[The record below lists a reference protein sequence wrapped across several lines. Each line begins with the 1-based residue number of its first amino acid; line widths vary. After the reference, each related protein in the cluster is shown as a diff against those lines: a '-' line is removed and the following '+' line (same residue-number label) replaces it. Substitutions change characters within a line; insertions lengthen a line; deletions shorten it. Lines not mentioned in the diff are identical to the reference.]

1 MINEKMWK
9 GNELPMKSEKTRTPI
24 KFISLIIWGIQLVLT
39 VLLSISIV
47 KVGVLPTMLLAAVFA
62 VVWIMAAVTGVLTLA
77 GWKKKKKG
85 LIRRVIACI
94 LAVIMII
101 TSVIGYRYII
111 TTNKT
116 IENISGITVE
126 KESISVYVLKDDLAE
141 SIQDTAGYRY
151 GILGETDRENT
162 DQMLEEVKKETETDV
177 TPSEYTDQ
185 FALADAL
192 KNGEVQAIILNDA
205 YVSLYEDE
213 EDYSWFADGTK
224 VLKTTVNEQQLD
236 LSDANEEMPES
247 FIMYI
252 SGIDTYGGVTE
263 RSRSDV
269 NIMAVINRNTHKI
282 LLVSTPRDYYVPL
295 SISGGAKDKLTHA
308 GIYGVDV
315 SMETLE
321 MLYGVDIDYF
331 FRLNFSGFI
340 DMIDALGGIDV
351 YSEKEFTVD
360 PIATYHVGYNHLDG
374 LEALAFARER
384 YSFSE
389 GDFQRGRNQMA
400 VIQAVV
406 EKCTSKAM
414 LNNYAQVMESM
425 EGCFQTSLTDADIK
439 ELVKEQLENPS
450 GWEITSIDVTGTGS
464 RQTTYSMPGRSV
476 SVVIPD
482 MDSVEAAKTEIQKVL
497 NGE

>member
-1 MINEKMWK
+1 
-9 GNELPMKSEKTRTPI
+9 MKTGKKQIPI
-24 KFISLIIWGIQLVLT
+24 KMGALIIWLVQL
-39 VLLSISIV
+39 
-47 KVGVLPTMLLAAVFA
+47 VFA
-62 VVWIMAAVTGVLTLA
+62 VLLTITVLKLGILPTILLGVVMAVIWGMAAVVGLLVLI

-94 LAVIMII
+94 LAVLMII
-101 TSVIGYRYII
+101 TSVVGYRYLN
-111 TTNKT
+111 TANET
-116 IENISGITVE
+116 IESVSGITVE

-151 GILGETDRENT
+151 GILAKTDRENT

-192 KNGEVQAIILNDA
+192 KNGEVQAVILNDA

-414 LNNYAQVMESM
+414 LNNYTDVMKSM
-425 EGCFQTSLTDADIK
+425 EGCFQTSLTDGDIK
-439 ELVKEQLENPS
+439 ELVKEQLEDPS
-450 GWEITSIDVTGTGS
+450 GWNITSMDVTGTGS
-464 RQTTYSMPGRSV
+464 RQTTYSMPGRSA

-482 MDSVEAAKTEIQKVL
+482 MDSVESAKTEIQKVL

>member
-1 MINEKMWK
+1 M
-9 GNELPMKSEKTRTPI
+9 EKTRTPI
-24 KFISLIIWGIQLVLT
+24 KMISLFIWLAQLVFS
-39 VLLSISIV
+39 VLCTIAVFKL
-47 KVGVLPTMLLAAVFA
+47 GVLPPVLLGTVLAVL
-62 VVWIMAAVTGVLTLA
+62 WIMAAVVGLLVLT

-85 LIRRVIACI
+85 RIKRVIACI
-94 LAVIMII
+94 LAVIMI
-101 TSVIGYRYII
+101 TGSFLGYRYLN
-111 TTNKT
+111 TANET
-116 IENISGITVE
+116 IESVSGITVE
-126 KESISVYVLKDDLAE
+126 KESVSVYVLKDDLAE

-151 GILGETDRENT
+151 GILAEADRENT
-162 DQMLEEVKKETETDV
+162 DQMLEEVNKETKTEV
-177 TPSEYTDQ
+177 KPSEYTDQ

-213 EDYSWFADGTK
+213 EDYSWFAEGTK

-236 LSDANEEMPES
+236 LSDANEEMPDS

-269 NIMAVINRNTHKI
+269 NIMAVINRDTHKM

-295 SISGGAKDKLTHA
+295 SVSGGAKDKLTHA

-389 GDFQRGRNQMA
+389 GDFQRGKNQMA

-406 EKCTSKAM
+406 EKCTSRAL
-414 LNNYAQVMESM
+414 LNNYSDVMKSM
-425 EGCFQTSLTDADIK
+425 EGCFQTSLTDGDIK

-450 GWEITSIDVTGTGS
+450 GWDITSIDVTGTGS
-464 RQTTYSMPGRSV
+464 RQTTYSMPGRSA

-482 MDSVEAAKTEIQKVL
+482 MDSVEAAKVEVQKVL

>member
-1 MINEKMWK
+1 MEKA
-9 GNELPMKSEKTRTPI
+9 RTPI
-24 KFISLIIWGIQLVLT
+24 KMISLVIWLAQLVFSVLCTIAVLKLGVLPPVLLGTVLAVLWVMAAVVGLLVLT
-39 VLLSISIV
+39 
-47 KVGVLPTMLLAAVFA
+47 
-62 VVWIMAAVTGVLTLA
+62 

-85 LIRRVIACI
+85 LIKRVIACI
-94 LAVIMII
+94 LAVIMIAG
-101 TSVIGYRYII
+101 SFLGYRYLN
-111 TTNKT
+111 TANET
-116 IENISGITVE
+116 IESVSGITVE
-126 KESISVYVLKDDLAE
+126 KESVSVYVLKDDLAE

-162 DQMLEEVKKETETDV
+162 DQMLEEVNKETKTEV
-177 TPSEYTDQ
+177 KPSEYTDQ

-213 EDYSWFADGTK
+213 EDYSWFAEGTK
-224 VLKTTVNEQQLD
+224 ILKTTVNEQKLD
-236 LSDANEEMPES
+236 LSDANEKMPES
-247 FIMYI
+247 FVMYI

-269 NIMAVINRNTHKI
+269 NIMAVINRDTHKM

-295 SISGGAKDKLTHA
+295 SISGGVKDKLTHA

-406 EKCTSKAM
+406 EKCTSRAL
-414 LNNYAQVMESM
+414 LNNYSDVMKSM
-425 EGCFQTSLTDADIK
+425 EGCFQTSLTDGDIK

-450 GWEITSIDVTGTGS
+450 GWDITSIDVTGTGS
-464 RQTTYSMPGRSV
+464 RQITYSMPGRSA

>member
-1 MINEKMWK
+1 M
-9 GNELPMKSEKTRTPI
+9 EKTRTPI
-24 KFISLIIWGIQLVLT
+24 KMISLFIWLAQLVFSVLCTIAIFKLGVLPPALLGTVLAVLWIIAAVVGLLVLT
-39 VLLSISIV
+39 
-47 KVGVLPTMLLAAVFA
+47 
-62 VVWIMAAVTGVLTLA
+62 

-85 LIRRVIACI
+85 LIKRVIACI
-94 LAVIMII
+94 LAVIMIVG
-101 TSVIGYRYII
+101 SFMGYQYLN
-111 TTNKT
+111 TANET
-116 IENISGITVE
+116 IESVSGITVE

-151 GILGETDRENT
+151 GILAETDRENT

-321 MLYGVDIDYF
+321 LLYGVDIDYF

-406 EKCTSKAM
+406 EKCTSRAL
-414 LNNYAQVMESM
+414 LNNYSDVMKSM
-425 EGCFQTSLTDADIK
+425 EGCFQTSLTDGDIK

-450 GWEITSIDVTGTGS
+450 GWDISSIDVTGTGS
-464 RQTTYSMPGRSV
+464 RQTTYSMPGRSA

-482 MDSVEAAKTEIQKVL
+482 MDSVESAKTEIQKVL

>member
-1 MINEKMWK
+1 M
-9 GNELPMKSEKTRTPI
+9 
-24 KFISLIIWGIQLVLT
+24 ISLVIWLAQLVFSVLCTIAVLKLGVLPPVLLGTVLAVFWVMAAVVGLLVLT
-39 VLLSISIV
+39 
-47 KVGVLPTMLLAAVFA
+47 
-62 VVWIMAAVTGVLTLA
+62 

-85 LIRRVIACI
+85 LIKRVIACI
-94 LAVIMII
+94 LAVIMIAG
-101 TSVIGYRYII
+101 SFLGYRYLN
-111 TTNKT
+111 TANET
-116 IENISGITVE
+116 IESVSGITVE
-126 KESISVYVLKDDLAE
+126 KESVSVYVLKDDLAE

-162 DQMLEEVKKETETDV
+162 DQMLEEVNKETKTEV
-177 TPSEYTDQ
+177 KPSEYTDQ

-213 EDYSWFADGTK
+213 EDYSWFAEGTK
-224 VLKTTVNEQQLD
+224 ILKTTVNEQKLD
-236 LSDANEEMPES
+236 LSDANEKMPES
-247 FIMYI
+247 FVMFI

-269 NIMAVINRNTHKI
+269 NIMAVINRDTHKI

-406 EKCTSKAM
+406 EKCTSRAL
-414 LNNYAQVMESM
+414 LNNYSDVMKSM
-425 EGCFQTSLTDADIK
+425 EGCFQTSLTDGDIK

-450 GWEITSIDVTGTGS
+450 GWDITSIDVTGTGS
-464 RQTTYSMPGRSV
+464 RQITYSMPGRSA

>member
-1 MINEKMWK
+1 
-9 GNELPMKSEKTRTPI
+9 MKKTRTPI
-24 KFISLIIWGIQLVLT
+24 KMISLVIWLAQLVFS
-39 VLLSISIV
+39 VLCTIAVL
-47 KVGVLPTMLLAAVFA
+47 KLGVLPPVLLGTVLAVL
-62 VVWIMAAVTGVLTLA
+62 WIMAAVVGLLVLT
-77 GWKKKKKG
+77 GWKKKKRK
-85 LIRRVIACI
+85 LIKRVIACI
-94 LAVIMII
+94 LAVIMIAG
-101 TSVIGYRYII
+101 SFLGYRYLN
-111 TTNKT
+111 TANET

-126 KESISVYVLKDDLAE
+126 KESVSVYVLKDDLAE

-162 DQMLEEVKKETETDV
+162 DQMLEEVNKETKTEV
-177 TPSEYTDQ
+177 KPSEYTDQ

-213 EDYSWFADGTK
+213 EDYSWFAEGTK
-224 VLKTTVNEQQLD
+224 ILKTTVNEQKLD

-247 FIMYI
+247 FVMYI
-252 SGIDTYGGVTE
+252 SGIDNYGGVTE

-269 NIMAVINRNTHKI
+269 NIMAVINRDTHKI

-321 MLYGVDIDYF
+321 MLYGVNIDYF

-406 EKCTSKAM
+406 EKCTSRAL
-414 LNNYAQVMESM
+414 LNNYSDVMKSM
-425 EGCFQTSLTDADIK
+425 EGCFQTSLTEGDIK

-450 GWEITSIDVTGTGS
+450 GWDITSIDVTGTGS
-464 RQTTYSMPGRSV
+464 RQITYSMPGRSA

>member
-1 MINEKMWK
+1 MEKA
-9 GNELPMKSEKTRTPI
+9 RTPI
-24 KFISLIIWGIQLVLT
+24 KMVSLVIWLAQLVFS
-39 VLLSISIV
+39 VLCTIAVL
-47 KVGVLPTMLLAAVFA
+47 KLGVLPPVLLGTVLAVL
-62 VVWIMAAVTGVLTLA
+62 WIMAAVVGMLVLT

-85 LIRRVIACI
+85 LIKRVIACI
-94 LAVIMII
+94 LAVIMIAG
-101 TSVIGYRYII
+101 SFLGYRYLN
-111 TTNKT
+111 TANET
-116 IENISGITVE
+116 IESVSGITVE
-126 KESISVYVLKDDLAE
+126 KESVSVYVLKDDLAE

-162 DQMLEEVKKETETDV
+162 DQMLEEVNKETKTEV
-177 TPSEYTDQ
+177 KPSEYTDQ

-213 EDYSWFADGTK
+213 EDYSWFAEGTK
-224 VLKTTVNEQQLD
+224 ILKTTVNEQKLD

-247 FIMYI
+247 FVMYI

-269 NIMAVINRNTHKI
+269 NIMAVINRDTHKI

-321 MLYGVDIDYF
+321 MLYGVNIDYF

-406 EKCTSKAM
+406 EKCTSRAL
-414 LNNYAQVMESM
+414 LNNYSDVMKSM
-425 EGCFQTSLTDADIK
+425 EGCFQTSLTEGDIK

-450 GWEITSIDVTGTGS
+450 GWDITSIDVTGTGS
-464 RQTTYSMPGRSV
+464 RQITYSMPGRSA

>member
-1 MINEKMWK
+1 MRK
-9 GNELPMKSEKTRTPI
+9 GFVGFLILIFAAGCSGNNQQTEEIQSDRKTEN
-24 KFISLIIWGIQLVLT
+24 LVVYTMEEDLYADQA
-39 VLLSISIV
+39 
-47 KVGVLPTMLLAAVFA
+47 VGNFQKAYPET
-62 VVWIMAAVTGVLTLA
+62 
-77 GWKKKKKG
+77 
-85 LIRRVIACI
+85 
-94 LAVIMII
+94 
-101 TSVIGYRYII
+101 
-111 TTNKT
+111 
-116 IENISGITVE
+116 EVE
-126 KESISVYVLKDDLAE
+126 VRKIPYDDLEEQRTAIAAE
-141 SIQDTAGYRY
+141 FMAGDGGDLYLNADDY
-151 GILGETDRENT
+151 FDDLYKMQESGLMEDLMPWFRE
-162 DQMLEEVKKETETDV
+162 DPDFSEED
-177 TPSEYTDQ
+177 
-185 FALADAL
+185 
-192 KNGEVQAIILNDA
+192 
-205 YVSLYEDE
+205 YVDGTFNLYEDE
-213 EDYSWFADGTK
+213 EDYSWFAEGTK
-224 VLKTTVNEQQLD
+224 VLKTTVSEQQLD
-236 LSDANEEMPES
+236 LSGANEELPES

-321 MLYGVDIDYF
+321 MLYGVDISYF

-414 LNNYAQVMESM
+414 LNNYTQVMESM

>member
-1 MINEKMWK
+1 
-9 GNELPMKSEKTRTPI
+9 MKSKKTRTPI
-24 KFISLIIWGIQLVLT
+24 KMISLVIWAIQLVFT
-39 VLLSISIV
+39 VLFTISVV
-47 KVGVLPTMLLAAVFA
+47 KVGVLPGNLLGGVLAVI
-62 VVWIMAAVTGVLTLA
+62 WIMAAVTGLLTLA
-77 GWKKKKKG
+77 GWKKNKKG
-85 LIRRVIACI
+85 LVRRIIACI
-94 LAVIMII
+94 LSVIMIL
-101 TSVIGYRYII
+101 GLFAGNRYLD

-151 GILGETDRENT
+151 GIVSETDRENT
-162 DQMLEEVKKETETDV
+162 DQMLEEVNKETGTEV
-177 TPSEYTDQ
+177 EPSEYADQ

-213 EDYSWFADGTK
+213 ENYSWFAEGTK
-224 VLKTTVNEQQLD
+224 VLKTTVSEQQLD
-236 LSDANEEMPES
+236 LSDANEELPET

-269 NIMAVINRNTHKI
+269 NIMAVINRDTHKI

-321 MLYGVDIDYF
+321 MLYGVDINYF

-360 PIATYHVGYNHLDG
+360 PIATYHIGYNHLDG

-400 VIQAVV
+400 VIKAVV
-406 EKCTSKAM
+406 EKCTSTAM
-414 LNNYAQVMESM
+414 LNNYPKVMKSM

-464 RQTTYSMPGRSV
+464 RQTTYSMPGRSA

-497 NGE
+497 SGE

>member
-1 MINEKMWK
+1 MEKA
-9 GNELPMKSEKTRTPI
+9 RTPI
-24 KFISLIIWGIQLVLT
+24 KMISLVIWLAQLVFSVLCTIAVLKLGVLPPVLLGTVLAVLWVMAAVVGLLVLT
-39 VLLSISIV
+39 
-47 KVGVLPTMLLAAVFA
+47 
-62 VVWIMAAVTGVLTLA
+62 

-85 LIRRVIACI
+85 LIKRVIACI
-94 LAVIMII
+94 LAVIMIAG
-101 TSVIGYRYII
+101 SFLGYRYLN
-111 TTNKT
+111 TANET
-116 IENISGITVE
+116 IESVSGITVE
-126 KESISVYVLKDDLAE
+126 KESVSVYVLKDDLAE

-151 GILGETDRENT
+151 GILGKTDRENT
-162 DQMLEEVKKETETDV
+162 DQMLEEVNKETKTEV
-177 TPSEYTDQ
+177 KPSEYTDQ

-213 EDYSWFADGTK
+213 EDYSWFAEGTK
-224 VLKTTVNEQQLD
+224 ILKTTVNEQKLD
-236 LSDANEEMPES
+236 LSDANEKMPES

-269 NIMAVINRNTHKI
+269 NIMAVINRDTHKM

-295 SISGGAKDKLTHA
+295 SISGGVKDKLTHA

-406 EKCTSKAM
+406 EKCTSRAL
-414 LNNYAQVMESM
+414 LNNYSDVMKSM
-425 EGCFQTSLTDADIK
+425 EGCFQTSLTDGDIK

-450 GWEITSIDVTGTGS
+450 GWDITSIDVTGTGS
-464 RQTTYSMPGRSV
+464 RQITYSMPGRSA

>member
-1 MINEKMWK
+1 M
-9 GNELPMKSEKTRTPI
+9 EKTRTPI
-24 KFISLIIWGIQLVLT
+24 KMISLFIWLAQLVFS
-39 VLLSISIV
+39 VLCTIAVFKL
-47 KVGVLPTMLLAAVFA
+47 GVLPPVLLGTVLAVL
-62 VVWIMAAVTGVLTLA
+62 WIMAAVVGLLVLT

-85 LIRRVIACI
+85 RIKRVIACI
-94 LAVIMII
+94 LAVIMI
-101 TSVIGYRYII
+101 TGSFLGYRYLN
-111 TTNKT
+111 TANET
-116 IENISGITVE
+116 IESVSGITVE
-126 KESISVYVLKDDLAE
+126 KESVSVYVLKDDLAE

-151 GILGETDRENT
+151 GILAEADRENT
-162 DQMLEEVKKETETDV
+162 DQMLEEVNKETKTEV
-177 TPSEYTDQ
+177 KPSEYTDQ

-213 EDYSWFADGTK
+213 EDYSWFAEGTK

-236 LSDANEEMPES
+236 LSDANEEMPDS

-269 NIMAVINRNTHKI
+269 NIMAVINRDTHKM

-315 SMETLE
+315 SMGTLE

-389 GDFQRGRNQMA
+389 GDFQRGKNQMA

-406 EKCTSKAM
+406 EKCTSRAL
-414 LNNYAQVMESM
+414 LNNYSDVMKSM
-425 EGCFQTSLTDADIK
+425 EGCFQTSLTDGDIK

-450 GWEITSIDVTGTGS
+450 GWDITSIDVTGTGS
-464 RQTTYSMPGRSV
+464 RQTTYSMPGRSA

-482 MDSVEAAKTEIQKVL
+482 MDSVEAAKVEVQKVL

>member
-1 MINEKMWK
+1 M
-9 GNELPMKSEKTRTPI
+9 
-24 KFISLIIWGIQLVLT
+24 ISLFIWLAQLVFS
-39 VLLSISIV
+39 VLCTIAVFKL
-47 KVGVLPTMLLAAVFA
+47 GVLPPVLLGTVLAVL
-62 VVWIMAAVTGVLTLA
+62 WIMAAVVGLLVLT

-85 LIRRVIACI
+85 RIKRVIACI
-94 LAVIMII
+94 LAVIMI
-101 TSVIGYRYII
+101 TGSFLGYRYLN
-111 TTNKT
+111 TANET
-116 IENISGITVE
+116 IESVSGITVE
-126 KESISVYVLKDDLAE
+126 KESVSVYVLKDDLAE

-151 GILGETDRENT
+151 GILAEADRENT
-162 DQMLEEVKKETETDV
+162 DQMLEEVNKETKTEV
-177 TPSEYTDQ
+177 KPSEYTDQ

-213 EDYSWFADGTK
+213 EDYSWFAEGTK

-236 LSDANEEMPES
+236 LSDANEEMPDS

-269 NIMAVINRNTHKI
+269 NIMAVINRDTHKM

-389 GDFQRGRNQMA
+389 GDFQRGKNQMA

-406 EKCTSKAM
+406 EKCTSRAL
-414 LNNYAQVMESM
+414 LNNYSDVMKSM
-425 EGCFQTSLTDADIK
+425 EGCFQTSLTDGDIK

-450 GWEITSIDVTGTGS
+450 GWDITSIDVTGTGS
-464 RQTTYSMPGRSV
+464 RQTTYSMPGRSA

-482 MDSVEAAKTEIQKVL
+482 MDSVEAAKVEVQKVL

>member
-1 MINEKMWK
+1 
-9 GNELPMKSEKTRTPI
+9 MKKTRTPI
-24 KFISLIIWGIQLVLT
+24 KMISLVIWLAQLVFS
-39 VLLSISIV
+39 VLCTIAVL
-47 KVGVLPTMLLAAVFA
+47 KLGVLPPVLLGTVLAVL
-62 VVWIMAAVTGVLTLA
+62 WIMAAVVGLLVLT
-77 GWKKKKKG
+77 GWKKKKRK
-85 LIRRVIACI
+85 LIKRVIACI
-94 LAVIMII
+94 LAVIMIAG
-101 TSVIGYRYII
+101 SFLGYRYLN
-111 TTNKT
+111 TANET

-126 KESISVYVLKDDLAE
+126 KESVSVYVLKDDLAE

-162 DQMLEEVKKETETDV
+162 DQMLEEVNKETKTEV
-177 TPSEYTDQ
+177 KPSEYTDQ

-213 EDYSWFADGTK
+213 EDYSWFAEGTK
-224 VLKTTVNEQQLD
+224 ILKTTVNEQKLD

-247 FIMYI
+247 FVMYI

-269 NIMAVINRNTHKI
+269 NIMAVINRDTHKI

-321 MLYGVDIDYF
+321 MLYGVNIDYF

-406 EKCTSKAM
+406 EKCTSRAL
-414 LNNYAQVMESM
+414 LNNYSDVMKSM
-425 EGCFQTSLTDADIK
+425 EGCFQTSLTEGDIK

-450 GWEITSIDVTGTGS
+450 GWDITSIDVTGTGS
-464 RQTTYSMPGRSV
+464 RQITYSMPGRSA

>member
-1 MINEKMWK
+1 M
-9 GNELPMKSEKTRTPI
+9 
-24 KFISLIIWGIQLVLT
+24 
-39 VLLSISIV
+39 
-47 KVGVLPTMLLAAVFA
+47 
-62 VVWIMAAVTGVLTLA
+62 
-77 GWKKKKKG
+77 
-85 LIRRVIACI
+85 
-94 LAVIMII
+94 
-101 TSVIGYRYII
+101 
-111 TTNKT
+111 
-116 IENISGITVE
+116 
-126 KESISVYVLKDDLAE
+126 
-141 SIQDTAGYRY
+141 
-151 GILGETDRENT
+151 
-162 DQMLEEVKKETETDV
+162 
-177 TPSEYTDQ
+177 
-185 FALADAL
+185 
-192 KNGEVQAIILNDA
+192 
-205 YVSLYEDE
+205 SLYEDE

-360 PIATYHVGYNHLDG
+360 PIATYHVGYNHLD
-374 LEALAFARER
+374 R
-384 YSFSE
+384 
-389 GDFQRGRNQMA
+389 
-400 VIQAVV
+400 V
-406 EKCTSKAM
+406 
-414 LNNYAQVMESM
+414 
-425 EGCFQTSLTDADIK
+425 
-439 ELVKEQLENPS
+439 
-450 GWEITSIDVTGTGS
+450 
-464 RQTTYSMPGRSV
+464 
-476 SVVIPD
+476 
-482 MDSVEAAKTEIQKVL
+482 
-497 NGE
+497 